1 MGRKAPK
8 SARKF
13 AASGQLK
20 KTIDARRKHQQ
31 IKKKIQGKKS
41 RQDVK
46 GKQRE
51 MLHASESEDDNEV
64 EDGSKASRSK
74 ATSVNDI
81 LNAKFMDESLDEEDG
96 NSLEGGS
103 GSEPEDEDGDEDSF
117 EDDDSD
123 FGAVDDLEDEGD
135 AHVLELQK
143 LAEKDPEFYKYL
155 QENDRELL
163 EFRADDGMD
172 DVDEEDA
179 IMGDETDEK
188 APSLTLTELAKWQKA
203 LLDHRSL
210 KALRKL
216 LIAFRAASH
225 MNEDVPVAWSI
236 DSSSVYSKL
245 ITTALRYTP
254 VVLQHHTPYKELQ
267 NGRFKPPTQ
276 NAKQKALQKLI
287 LSYFH
292 NAIHLITQLTEQDM
306 VRLAVAETAKIVPYI
321 ISSRKAV
328 KLYLKTCLDLWSS
341 AEDSTR
347 ITAFLAIRRLSTA
360 SDESILDMV
369 LKGTYLTLVR
379 SSKSTSAHTLPSI
392 NLMKNSA
399 SEIYCLPF
407 AQGAAYQH
415 AFGYIRQLAIHLRNS
430 MKVKTKEGYKLVY
443 NWQYVHS
450 IDFWCIVLARACD
463 TDARLENGEGE
474 SELKPLI
481 YPLVQVTLGAMKLIS
496 ASRSYPFHLQLVR
509 SLLHLI
515 RHTGIYIPLSPYLVS
530 IINTALSPSHSKKAS
545 TLRPLDMETNIRAPQ
560 QYLKTRVYAEGL
572 TEEATYLLT
581 EWFAMR
587 PVVSSI
593 ALPEIAFAVV
603 TALRKSLKASKTAG
617 SRGPSGKEISVIKGL
632 IERVEENVKW
642 TEQKRKDVTFAPGK
656 MAEVEAWESNVKVDQ
671 TPLAKFVKIQ
681 RKTRENR
688 RKLVEKARVGEDEI
702 LEE

>member
-1 MGRKAPK
+1 MGKKAPK

-31 IKKKIQGKKS
+31 IKKKMQSKKTK
-41 RQDVK
+41 QDAQK
-46 GKQRE
+46 GKHRSGP
-51 MLHASESEDDNEV
+51 HASDDDEA
-64 EDGSKASRSK
+64 ELEGGPKASTSKA
-74 ATSVNDI
+74 ASVNDL
-81 LNAKFMDESLDEEDG
+81 LNAKFMDESDDQEDAG
-96 NSLEGGS
+96 SLEE
-103 GSEPEDEDGDEDSF
+103 GSESNQDDGDEDAF
-117 EDDDSD
+117 EDESE
-123 FGAVDDLEDEGD
+123 FGDVDELEDEGE

-163 EFRADDGMD
+163 EFRPDTEMGDADID
-172 DVDEEDA
+172 DDA
-179 IMGDETDEK
+179 SMGDEPADEK
-188 APSLTLTELAKWQKA
+188 APSLALTELTKWQKA

-216 LIAFRAASH
+216 LIAFRAAAH
-225 MNEDVPVAWSI
+225 MNEDTPLAWSI
-236 DSSSVYSKL
+236 DSPSVYSKL
-245 ITTALRYTP
+245 VTTALRYTP
-254 VVLQHHTPYKELQ
+254 VVLQHHIPYKELP
-267 NGRFKPPTQ
+267 NGKFKPPTQ
-276 NAKQKALQKLI
+276 NKKQKTLQKLI

-292 NAIHLITQLTEQDM
+292 NAIHLISQLTETDM
-306 VRLAVAETAKIVPYI
+306 IRLAVTETAKIVPYI
-321 ISSRKAV
+321 ITSRKAV
-328 KLYLKTCLDLWSS
+328 KLYLKTCLGLWSS
-341 AEDSTR
+341 AEDSIR
-347 ITAFLAIRRLSTA
+347 IATFLAIRRLSTA

-379 SSKSTSAHTLPSI
+379 SSKSTSPHTLPSI

-399 SEIYCLPF
+399 SEIYSLPF

-415 AFGYIRQLAIHLRNS
+415 AFGYIRQLAILLRNS
-430 MKVKTKEGYKLVY
+430 MKVKSKEGFKQVY

-463 TDARLENGEGE
+463 TETRADEGGAE

-481 YPLVQVTLGAMKLIS
+481 YPLVQVALGAMKLIS
-496 ASRSYPFHLQLVR
+496 ASRSYPFHLHLLR

-515 RHTGIYIPLSPYLVS
+515 RHTGIYVPLAPHLLA
-530 IINTALSPSHSKKAS
+530 IINTALSPSHSRKAA
-545 TLRPLDMETNIRAPQ
+545 TLRPLDLETNIRAPQ

-572 TEEATYLLT
+572 AEEATYLLA
-581 EWFAMR
+581 EWFAVR

-593 ALPEIAFAVV
+593 ALPEIAFPVV
-603 TALRKSLKASKTAG
+603 TSLRKAVKGAKSAG
-617 SRGPSGKEISVIKGL
+617 SRAPSGKEVGVIKGL
-632 IERVEENVKW
+632 IERVEDNVKW

-671 TPLAKFVKIQ
+671 TPLGKFVKVQ

-688 RKLVEKARVGEDEI
+688 RKLVDKARVGEDEI
-702 LEE
+702 LDE

>member
-1 MGRKAPK
+1 MGKKASK

-31 IKKKIQGKKS
+31 VKKKIQRKTSK
-41 RQDVK
+41 QDGK
-46 GKQRE
+46 GKQRG
-51 MLHASESEDDNEV
+51 LPHAASEDEEGV
-64 EDGSKASRSK
+64 EERRRAGTSQ
-74 ATSVNDI
+74 ATSVSDL
-81 LNAKFMDESLDEEDG
+81 LNAKFTDESMDDEDAE
-96 NSLEGGS
+96 SLQGGS
-103 GSEPEDEDGDEDSF
+103 VSDPEDEDEEGF
-117 EDDDSD
+117 EDGSD
-123 FGAVDDLEDEGD
+123 FGAVDELEDEGG

-163 EFRADDGMD
+163 EFRPEDEMD
-172 DVDEEDA
+172 DMDEEDA
-179 IMGDETDEK
+179 MMADETDEK
-188 APSLTLTELAKWQKA
+188 APSLSLAELGKWQKA

-216 LIAFRAASH
+216 LIAFRAAAH
-225 MNEDVPVAWSI
+225 ANEDVPVAWSI
-236 DSSSVYSKL
+236 DSASVYNKL
-245 ITTALRYTP
+245 VTTALRYTP
-254 VVLQHHTPYKELQ
+254 VVLQHHIPYKELP

-276 NAKQKALQKLI
+276 NTKQKALQKLI

-306 VRLAVAETAKIVPYI
+306 VKLAVSETAKIVPYI

-347 ITAFLAIRRLSTA
+347 IAAFLALRRLSTA
-360 SDESILDMV
+360 SDESVLDMV

-379 SSKSTSAHTLPSI
+379 SSKSTSAHSLPSI

-407 AQGAAYQH
+407 AQNAAYQH

-430 MKVKTKEGYKLVY
+430 MKVKTKEGYKQVY

-463 TDARLENGEGE
+463 AEARAEKGQDE

-515 RHTGIYIPLSPYLVS
+515 RHTGVYIPLAPYLVT
-530 IINTALSPSHSKKAS
+530 IINTAVSPSHSRKAS
-545 TLRPLDMETNIRAPQ
+545 TLRPLDMETSIRAPQ

-572 TEEATYLLT
+572 AEEATYLLA
-581 EWFAMR
+581 EWFGTR

-593 ALPEIAFAVV
+593 ALPEIAFPVV
-603 TALRKSLKASKTAG
+603 TSLRKAIKGSKGAG
-617 SRGPSGKEISVIKGL
+617 SRGPSGKDVGVIKGL

-656 MAEVEAWESNVKVDQ
+656 MTEVEAWESNVKIDQ
-671 TPLAKFVKIQ
+671 TPLAKFVKVQ